1 MLSYTNIDTYTG
13 TVYFGQKYTYIEV
26 HLHRSTGYRMES
38 TVGTVWL
45 IVQDNMIVC
54 YLTIYVWVMYFSVM
68 YPNVNLEVQLG

>member
-1 MLSYTNIDTYTG
+1 MLSYTKIDTYTS
-13 TVYFGQKYTYIEV
+13 TVYSGQKYTYIEV
-26 HLHRSTGYRMES
+26 HLHGSTCHRMES